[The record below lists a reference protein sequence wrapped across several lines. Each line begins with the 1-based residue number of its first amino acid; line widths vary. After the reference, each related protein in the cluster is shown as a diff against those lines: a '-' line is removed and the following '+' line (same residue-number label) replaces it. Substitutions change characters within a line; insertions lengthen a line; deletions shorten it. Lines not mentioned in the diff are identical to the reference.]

1 MNINA
6 SKAKRSYA
14 IIGAGALGGFYGAK
28 LQLSGLDVHY
38 LLQSDYEYVKEHGLI
53 VDSVDENFIL
63 PQVNCYNQI
72 EEIPFCDVVLV
83 ALKTTQNHLLRKILP
98 SLVRDDVT
106 VLLLQNGL
114 GVEAEI
120 AQIIPK
126 ASIVGGVSFLCSN
139 KLGPGHIRHLDYGQI
154 ILGQYALNNLAAGIT
169 ATMQKIGQD
178 FIEAGISIEFEE
190 DLFLARWK
198 KLVWNIPFNGLSV
211 VLDAPTDQLMTHL
224 PTRELVKSLMF
235 EVQRAAGGY
244 GRSISLEFIEN
255 MLIHTKQMNPYLT
268 SMKLDYD
275 KRRAM
280 EIESMFGNP
289 LRAAQKIGVATP
301 KIEMLYQ
308 QLKFLDARTSNP

>member
-98 SLVRDDVT
+98 SLVRDNVT

-255 MLIHTKQMNPYLT
+255 MLIHTKQMTPYLT